1 MAHVLVVD
9 DEKNIRIII
18 TSFLQKAGHTT
29 VMAEDAE
36 EAQQCLQ
43 KEHFDIVIS
52 DIVLPRAS
60 GMELLQI
67 VRTTTPKTQ
76 VILMTG
82 EPTIETAAEA
92 VRIGACDYLLKP
104 VLREAV
110 LRAVGTAL
118 KMKALDE
125 DRDQLTEANR
135 QQQQHLELVQETHQ
149 TVVKKEQFKAQ
160 CQIITDM
167 IHDFNNILM
176 PILGLPE
183 HLLANPELLN
193 DKAALVAMLQEMLAA
208 ARDARDTVRNLG
220 EFCQPAGNPGQPH
233 DAADRHPPCA
243 TPNTA
248 RKTRAL
254 HILVIDDKETSRR
267 LLTQYLTCESHSVKT
282 AESGPLGLE
291 IFQRT
296 PFDLI
301 ITNRSMPGMTGD
313 EVAKKIRALN
323 PDIPLIM
330 ITGYGDLMHA
340 SGEHPEGVDEII
352 SKPVSPPELMDVIA
366 RATQKQTAERTR

>member
-1 MAHVLVVD
+1 MAHILVVD

-29 VMAEDAE
+29 AMAEDAE
-36 EAQQCLQ
+36 DAQQRL
-43 KEHFDIVIS
+43 KAEHFDIVIS

-67 VRTTTPKTQ
+67 IRATAPKTQ

-104 VLREAV
+104 VLRESV
-110 LRAVGTAL
+110 MRAVGTAL
-118 KMKALDE
+118 KIKTLDE
-125 DRDQLTEANR
+125 DLNRLSETNR
-135 QQQQHLELVQETHQ
+135 QQQQHLEQVQETHHA
-149 TVVKKEQFKAQ
+149 VVKKEQFKAQ

-176 PILGLPE
+176 PVLGLPE
-183 HLLANPELLN
+183 HLLAHPELLN
-193 DKAALVAMLQEMLAA
+193 DKAALTTTLQEILAA
-208 ARDARDTVRNLG
+208 ARDARDTVRSLG
-220 EFCQPAGNPGQPH
+220 EFCQPASTPGRPH
-233 DAADRHPPCA
+233 DTAAGHPHPH
-243 TPNTA
+243 TA

-254 HILVIDDKETSRR
+254 HILVMDDKETSRR
-267 LLTQYLTCESHSVKT
+267 LLTQYLTCEGHAVKT

-291 IFQRT
+291 IFERSR
-296 PFDLI
+296 FDLV
-301 ITNRSMPGMTGD
+301 ITNRAMPGMTGD
-313 EVAKKIRALN
+313 EVAKKVRALN

-352 SKPVSPPELMDVIA
+352 SKPVSPPELMDIIA
-366 RATQKQTAERTR
+366 RVIQKQPA

>member
-18 TSFLQKAGHTT
+18 SSFLQKAGHTT
-29 VMAEDAE
+29 AMAEDAE
-36 EAQQCLQ
+36 TAQQRLQ
-43 KEHFDIVIS
+43 TEHFDIVIS

-67 VRTTTPKTQ
+67 IRTTAPKTQ

-82 EPTIETAAEA
+82 EPTIETASEA

-104 VLREAV
+104 VQRESV

-118 KMKALDE
+118 KLKTLDE
-125 DRDQLTEANR
+125 DRDRLSETNR
-135 QQQQHLELVQETHQ
+135 QQQQHLELVQETHK

-167 IHDFNNILM
+167 VHDFNNILM
-176 PILGLPE
+176 PVLGLPE

-193 DKAALVAMLQEMLAA
+193 DKAALTAMLQEILAA

-220 EFCQPAGNPGQPH
+220 EFCQPAGNPGMPH
-233 DAADRHPPCA
+233 DAAAGRRAPS
-243 TPNTA
+243 TTSNTT

-267 LLTQYLTCESHSVKT
+267 LLTQYLTCEGHTVKT
-282 AESGPLGLE
+282 AENGPLGLA
-291 IFQRT
+291 IFERM
-296 PFDLI
+296 PFDLT

-313 EVAKKIRALN
+313 EVAKKIRGLK

-330 ITGYGDLMHA
+330 LTGYGDLMRA
-340 SGEHPEGVDEII
+340 SGERPDGVDEIV

-366 RATQKQTAERTR
+366 RVTQNQTA